1 MTYQMPLSNNN
12 DIFWIRRLTLMSLS
26 LHTIYMDAYTGQVPG
41 DFLGR
46 LRYSLLPHRYLLSHA
61 STSMAHHNAETCEH
75 ELSDRTF

>member
-46 LRYSLLPHRYLLSHA
+46 LRYSLLLTQVP
-61 STSMAHHNAETCEH
+61 TFTCQYINGTPQC
-75 ELSDRTF
+75 RNT